1 MHVNLNGNNGY
12 GNIPQTQNF
21 KPYSILAQKT
31 TPPKEAS
38 FYLHD
43 MKN

>member
-1 MHVNLNGNNGY
+1 MHVNLNENNGC

-21 KPYSILAQKT
+21 KPHSIFALKT

-38 FYLHD
+38 FYLHG